1 MRGKNIENEFE
12 KLLKKDV
19 DGKLTTLKIQRI
31 FSENNIPKEYLP
43 EFIEFLEKKDIT
55 VEEED
60 DKEPTDFDCESDTEE
75 YILLKD
81 TEFED
86 EFDEEDIKDLKDIDL
101 NILENLDDY
110 VAIEDPIKMYL
121 KEIGKIPL
129 LNVDEEMNL
138 AKKICAPDENVRI
151 EARKKMAES
160 NLRLVVSIAKRY
172 MGRGMQLLDL
182 IQEGNLGLLRAVEKF
197 DYQKGFKFSTYATWW
212 IRQAIT
218 RSIADQARTIRIPV
232 HMVETINRL
241 IKVQRKL
248 VQELGREPKPIEVA
262 KVMGIP
268 VAKVREIMSFALEPV
283 SMETPIGDEDD
294 SHLGDFLQD
303 ANAKIPVNFAM
314 DVLLHDQL
322 MEVIKSLTEREQK
335 VILLRFGLE
344 DGKPRTLEEVGKVF
358 GITRERIR
366 QIEAKALRKLRNP
379 SKVKRLKDF
388 LE

>member
-12 KLLKKDV
+12 KILKKDI

-31 FSENNIPKEYLP
+31 FSENDIPKEYLP

-60 DKEPTDFDCESDTEE
+60 DKEPTDFDCESDPEE
-75 YILLKD
+75 YILLKE

-129 LNVDEEMNL
+129 LSVDEEMNL
-138 AKKICAPDENVRI
+138 AKKICDPDENVRK

-303 ANAKIPVNFAM
+303 SNAKIPVNFAM

>member
-12 KLLKKDV
+12 KILKKDV

-31 FSENNIPKEYLP
+31 FSENDIPKEYLP

-60 DKEPTDFDCESDTEE
+60 DKEPTDFDCESDAEE

-101 NILENLDDY
+101 NILESLDDY

-129 LNVDEEMNL
+129 LSVDEEMNL
-138 AKKICAPDENVRI
+138 AKKICAPDENVRK
-151 EARKKMAES
+151 EARKKMAEA

-303 ANAKIPVNFAM
+303 ANAKVPVNFAM

>member
-1 MRGKNIENEFE
+1 MRGKNLKNEFE
-12 KLLKKDV
+12 KILKKDF
-19 DGKLTTLKIQRI
+19 DGKISASSIQKI
-31 FSENNIPKEYLP
+31 FSDNDIPKEYLP
-43 EFIEFLEKKDIT
+43 DFIEFLEKRDIFI
-55 VEEED
+55 D
-60 DKEPTDFDCESDTEE
+60 DDYEKEPAEFDSDADPEE
-75 YILLKD
+75 FIILKEN
-81 TEFED
+81 EFED
-86 EFDEEDIKDLKDIDL
+86 EFNEEDIKDLENINL
-101 NILENLDDY
+101 NILDDLDDY
-110 VAIEDPIKMYL
+110 VSVEDPIKMYL

-129 LNVDEEMNL
+129 LSVEEEMVL
-138 AKKICAPDENVRI
+138 AQKISDPDENIRK
-151 EARKKMAES
+151 EAAKKMAES

-197 DYQKGFKFSTYATWW
+197 DFQKGFKFSTYATWW

-241 IKVQRKL
+241 IKTQRKL
-248 VQELGREPKPIEVA
+248 VQELGREPKPEEVA
-262 KVMGIP
+262 KIMSLP
-268 VAKVREIMSFALEPV
+268 VSKVREIMNFALEPV

-303 ANAKIPVNFAM
+303 FNAKVPVNFAM

-322 MEVIKSLTEREQK
+322 IEVIKSLTEREQK

-379 SKVKRLKDF
+379 SKTKRLKDF

>member
-1 MRGKNIENEFE
+1 MRGTNLKNEFE
-12 KLLKKDV
+12 KILKKDN
-19 DGKLTTLKIQRI
+19 DGKFTTVSIKKI
-31 FSENNIPKEYLP
+31 FSENDIPKEYLP
-43 EFIEFLEKKDIT
+43 DFIEFLEKREIT
-55 VEEED
+55 IEED
-60 DKEPTDFDCESDTEE
+60 LEKEPTEFDLDSED

-81 TEFED
+81 ADFDD
-86 EFDEEDIKDLKDIDL
+86 EFNEEDIKDLKDIDL
-101 NILENLDDY
+101 NILDDLDDY
-110 VAIEDPIKMYL
+110 VSIGDSIKMYL

-129 LNVDEEMNL
+129 LSVDEELDL
-138 AKKICAPDENVRI
+138 AKKISDPDGRI
-151 EARKKMAES
+151 RKNAEKKMAES

-241 IKVQRKL
+241 IKTQRKL
-248 VQELGREPKPIEVA
+248 VQELGREPNAEEVA
-262 KVMGIP
+262 KVMKLP
-268 VAKVREIMSFALEPV
+268 VSKVREIMSFALEPV

-303 ANAKIPVNFAM
+303 SNAKVPLNFAM

-366 QIEAKALRKLRNP
+366 QIEAKSLRKLRNP
-379 SKVKRLKDF
+379 SKSKRLKDF

>member
-1 MRGKNIENEFE
+1 MRGKNLKNEFE
-12 KLLKKDV
+12 KILKKDI
-19 DGKLTTLKIQRI
+19 DGKINSLNIQKF
-31 FSENNIPKEYLP
+31 FSENDIPKEYLP
-43 EFIEFLEKKDIT
+43 EFIEFLENKDILID
-55 VEEED
+55 ED
-60 DKEPTDFDCESDTEE
+60 FEKEPTDFDTDPED

-81 TEFED
+81 GDFDD
-86 EFDEEDIKDLKDIDL
+86 EFNEEDIKDLSDIDL
-101 NILENLDDY
+101 NVLDDLNDY
-110 VAIEDPIKMYL
+110 VSIEDPIKMYL

-129 LNVDEEMNL
+129 LNVDDEMDL
-138 AKKICAPDENVRI
+138 AKKISDPDENIRK
-151 EARKKMAES
+151 EAAKRMAES

-197 DYQKGFKFSTYATWW
+197 DYKKGFKFSTYATWW

-241 IKVQRKL
+241 IKTQRKL
-248 VQELGREPKPIEVA
+248 VQILGREPSPEEVA
-262 KVMGIP
+262 KEMNISVP
-268 VAKVREIMSFALEPV
+268 KVREIMSFALEPV

-303 ANAKIPVNFAM
+303 YNAKVPVNFAM

-322 MEVIKSLTEREQK
+322 MDVIKLLTEREQK

-366 QIEAKALRKLRNP
+366 QIEAKSLRKLRNP
-379 SKVKRLKDF
+379 SKSKRLRDF

>member
-1 MRGKNIENEFE
+1 M
-12 KLLKKDV
+12 
-19 DGKLTTLKIQRI
+19 KIKRI

-129 LNVDEEMNL
+129 LSVDEEMNL
-138 AKKICAPDENVRI
+138 AKKICAPDENVRK

-241 IKVQRKL
+241 IKIQRKL

>member
-1 MRGKNIENEFE
+1 MRGKKIENEFE
-12 KLLKKDV
+12 KILKKDI
-19 DGKLTTLKIQRI
+19 DGKMTTLKIQRI
-31 FSENNIPKEYLP
+31 FSENDIPKEYLP

-101 NILENLDDY
+101 NILGNLDDY

-138 AKKICAPDENVRI
+138 AKKICAPDENVRK

-303 ANAKIPVNFAM
+303 ANAKVPVNFAM